1 MRDDPFS
8 GSRFVVDGELVADYA
23 QKRGCDPLEVVEM
36 FRARQVNLR
45 KCANPDDAGIQ
56 GCVATVKRDANDVE
70 YGVPIDVHMR
80 KDGSVVL
87 EFHDHEHSL
96 VEIDV
101 DDLVLDALWFLELED
116 E

>member
-1 MRDDPFS
+1 MRDNPFS
-8 GSRFVVDGELVADYA
+8 GSRFVVDGELISDYA
-23 QKRGCDPLEVVEM
+23 HKRGCNPLEVVEM

-45 KCANPDDAGIQ
+45 KYASSNDAGIQ
-56 GCVATVKRDANDVE
+56 GCVAKASLDASDIE
-70 YGVPIDVHMR
+70 YGVPLDVHMR

-87 EFHDHEHSL
+87 EFHDHEHSF